1 MPALPPMS
9 SRLWLWLLLA
19 ALGGAF
25 LLNLNA
31 WGVLESSEA
40 RYAEIGREMLAG
52 GDWLHPRL
60 LGIQHFHKPPL
71 TYWLTAAGLGLFGG
85 TAGAVRLLPVLAV
98 LAQVALVYALGL
110 LVFARDRRRALAAAV
125 VYGTLPVVLISAL
138 NVTTDAYLATL
149 ELLAAYAFLH
159 YHCTPAG
166 RPAARWLYLGWVALG
181 LGFLTK
187 GPVAVVLP
195 VMVVISQHLSKGSP
209 RRPWSWHH
217 LSAGLLFALVG
228 LSWYLV
234 LVADNPAF
242 VRYFLFEHTVERFA
256 NAATF
261 NRAKPW
267 WFYLVLAPV
276 GALPWSAALLTELV
290 RNGWR
295 RLGRRWQQV
304 LLWWVLVPLLFFS
317 LSKSKL
323 LLYVLPIFPGVA
335 LLTVELLGRRT
346 DAVLLRWYVGFMAL
360 FGLVLGGLCLLP
372 LLGVG
377 YGLVVAPWVAL
388 WPAAGV
394 LLLLF
399 THMFWDEVRV
409 APRLLVLT
417 VLFSLGLLAAAKPI
431 LGQIEARA
439 NGSRPVAR
447 RLKELNLQ
455 DRPVLVYNELL
466 PSLAFAQRR
475 LPVSLYDGNQ
485 ALQRETQFEAD
496 GRWHQNLINLQD
508 PADTTVLGPLLRRQ
522 PVLLVKGELPEGRA
536 CLAQRLPKHEH
547 VGPWTIFYAQ

>member
-1 MPALPPMS
+1 MS

-19 ALGGAF
+19 ALLAGF

-85 TAGAVRLLPVLAV
+85 TAGAVRVLPVLAV
-98 LAQVALVYALGL
+98 LAQVALMYALGL

-125 VYGTLPVVLISAL
+125 VYGTLPVVLVSAL

-149 ELLAAYAFLH
+149 ELLAAYAFLR
-159 YHCTPAG
+159 YHTTPPG

-187 GPVAVVLP
+187 GPVAAVLP
-195 VMVVISQHLSKGSP
+195 AMVLIGLHLTPEAP
-209 RRPWSWHH
+209 RRRWSWHH
-217 LSAGLLFALVG
+217 LAAGLLFGLVG
-228 LSWYLV
+228 LSWYL
-234 LVADNPAF
+234 LLAADNPAF
-242 VRYFLFEHTVERFA
+242 IRYFLFEHTVERFA

-261 NRAKPW
+261 NRSKPW
-267 WFYLVLAPV
+267 WFYLVLAPL
-276 GALPWSAALLTELV
+276 GALPWSAALLTELG
-290 RNGWR
+290 RTGWR
-295 RLGRRWQQV
+295 GLGRRWQPV

-323 LLYVLPIFPGVA
+323 LLYVLPVFPGVA

-346 DAVLLRWYVGFMAL
+346 DAVLLRWYVGFTAL
-360 FGLVLGGLCLLP
+360 FGLLLGGLCLLP
-372 LLGVG
+372 L
-377 YGLVVAPWVAL
+377 YGPGFGLNPRPAVAL
-388 WPAAGV
+388 WPAGGI

-399 THMFWDEVRV
+399 THMFWEEVRV

-417 VLFSLGLLAAAKPI
+417 VLYTVGLLAAAKPL
-431 LGQIEARA
+431 LGQIEAQA
-439 NGSRPVAR
+439 NGSRPVAE
-447 RLKELNLQ
+447 RLQALGLQ
-455 DRPVLVYNELL
+455 KQPVLVYNELL
-466 PSLAFAQRR
+466 PSLAFAQQR

-485 ALQRETQFEAD
+485 ALQRETQFEQD
-496 GRWHQNLINLQD
+496 GRWHQHLINLQD
-508 PADTTVLGPLLRRQ
+508 PADTTVLGPLLRSR
-522 PVLLVKGELPEGRA
+522 PVLLVKGELPEGRQW
-536 CLAQRLPKHEH
+536 LTQRLPQHEH
-547 VGPWTIFYAQ
+547 VGPWTIFYNGW

>member
-1 MPALPPMS
+1 MS

-40 RYAEIGREMLAG
+40 RYAEIGREMLVG

-85 TAGAVRLLPVLAV
+85 SAGAVRVLPVLAV
-98 LAQVALVYALGL
+98 LAQVALMYALAL
-110 LVFARDRRRALAAAV
+110 LMFSGDRRRALATAV

-149 ELLAAYAFLH
+149 ELLAAYSFVR
-159 YHCTPAG
+159 YHCTPPP

-195 VMVVISQHLSKGSP
+195 AMAVISLHLTKGTA
-209 RRPWSWHH
+209 RRAWSAHH
-217 LSAGLLFALVG
+217 LLAGVLFALVG

-234 LVADNPAF
+234 LMADNPAF

-261 NRAKPW
+261 NRSKPW
-267 WFYLVLAPV
+267 WFYLVLAPL
-276 GALPWSAALLTELV
+276 GSLPWSAALLAELV
-290 RNGWR
+290 RTGWR
-295 RLGRRWQQV
+295 GLGRRWQQV

-346 DAVLLRWYVGFMAL
+346 DAVLLRWYVGFTAL
-360 FGLVLGGLCLLP
+360 FGLLLGGLCLLP
-372 LLGVG
+372 LLGADF
-377 YGLVVAPWVAL
+377 GLNIKPVNAL
-388 WPAAGV
+388 WPAGGI

-399 THMFWDEVRV
+399 VHMFWEEVRI
-409 APRLLVLT
+409 APRLLVLA
-417 VLFSLGLLAAAKPI
+417 VLFTVGLLAAAKPI

-447 RLKELNLQ
+447 RLAELQLT

-466 PSLAFAQRR
+466 PSLAFEQQR
-475 LPVSLYDGNQ
+475 LPVSLYDGNH
-485 ALQRETQFEAD
+485 ALQRETQFEA
-496 GRWHQNLINLQD
+496 GEAWHQNLINLQN
-508 PADTTVLGPLLRRQ
+508 PADTTVLGPLLRQ
-522 PVLLVKGELPEGRA
+522 HPVLLVKGELPAERRWLVQG
-536 CLAQRLPKHEH
+536 LPEHEH
-547 VGPWTIFYAQ
+547 VGPWTIYYGGW

>member
-1 MPALPPMS
+1 MS

-40 RYAEIGREMLAG
+40 RYAEIGREMLTG

-85 TAGAVRLLPVLAV
+85 SAAAVRVLPVLAV
-98 LAQVALVYALGL
+98 LAQVALVYGLALL
-110 LVFARDRRRALAAAV
+110 IFARDRRRALAAAV

-149 ELLAAYAFLH
+149 ELLAAYAFVRYH
-159 YHCTPAG
+159 YTPSG

-187 GPVAVVLP
+187 GPVAAVLP
-195 VMVVISQHLSKGSP
+195 VMALISLHLTQGSP
-209 RRPWSWHH
+209 RRPWSAHH
-217 LSAGLLFALVG
+217 LLAGALFVLVG

-234 LVADNPAF
+234 LVADNPEF
-242 VRYFLFEHTVERFA
+242 VRYFLFKQTVQRFA

-261 NRAKPW
+261 NRSKPW

-276 GALPWSAALLTELV
+276 GALPWSAALITELV
-290 RNGWR
+290 RTGWR
-295 RLGRRWQQV
+295 GLGRRWQQL

-323 LLYVLPIFPGVA
+323 LLYVLPVFPGVA

-346 DAVLLRWYVGFMAL
+346 DAVLFRWYVGFTAL
-360 FGLVLGGLCLLP
+360 FGLLLGGLCLLP
-372 LLGVG
+372 LLGPNF
-377 YGLVVAPWVAL
+377 GLNVRPMVAL
-388 WPAAGV
+388 WPAAGI

-399 THMFWDEVRV
+399 THMFWEEVRV
-409 APRLLVLT
+409 APRLLVLA
-417 VLFSLGLLAAAKPI
+417 VLFTVGLLAAAKPI
-431 LGQIEARA
+431 LGQIEAQA
-439 NGSRPVAR
+439 NGSRPVAE
-447 RLKELNLQ
+447 RLTELDLAQ
-455 DRPVLVYNELL
+455 RPVLVYNELL
-466 PSLAFAQRR
+466 PSLAFAQGR

-485 ALQRETQFEAD
+485 ALQRETQFERDEAW
-496 GRWHQNLINLQD
+496 RQHLINLQN
-508 PADTTVLGPLLRRQ
+508 PADTLALGPLLRRH
-522 PVLLVKGELPEGRA
+522 PVVLVKGELPAERQW
-536 CLAQRLPKHEH
+536 LVRSLPEHEH
-547 VGPWTIFYAQ
+547 VGPWTIYYGGW

>member
-1 MPALPPMS
+1 MS

-19 ALGGAF
+19 VLFGAF

-40 RYAEIGREMLAG
+40 RYAEIGREMLTG

-98 LAQVALVYALGL
+98 LAQVGLMYALGL

-138 NVTTDAYLATL
+138 NVTTDAYLTTL
-149 ELLAAYAFLH
+149 ELLAAYAFLR
-159 YHCTPAG
+159 YHCTPPG
-166 RPAARWLYLGWVALG
+166 RPALRWLYLGWVALG

-195 VMVVISQHLSKGSP
+195 VMVLISLHLTKDAP
-209 RRPWSWHH
+209 RRAWSGHH
-217 LSAGLLFALVG
+217 LLAAALFGLVG

-242 VRYFLFEHTVERFA
+242 LRYFLFEHTVERFA

-261 NRAKPW
+261 NRSKPW
-267 WFYLVLAPV
+267 WFYLVLAPL
-276 GALPWSAALLTELV
+276 GALPWSATLLTELG
-290 RNGWR
+290 RTGWR

-304 LLWWVLVPLLFFS
+304 LLWWVLVPLRFFS

-346 DAVLLRWYVGFMAL
+346 DAVLLRWYVAFMAL
-360 FGLVLGGLCLLP
+360 FGLVLGALCLLP
-372 LLGVG
+372 LFGPNF
-377 YGLVVAPWVAL
+377 GLNVRPATAL
-388 WPAAGV
+388 WPAGGI

-399 THMFWDEVRV
+399 MHMFWEEVRI
-409 APRLLVLT
+409 APRLLTLA
-417 VLFSLGLLAAAKPI
+417 VLFTVGLLAAAKPL
-431 LGQIEARA
+431 LGQIEAQA
-439 NGSRPVAR
+439 NGSRPVAE
-447 RLKELNLQ
+447 RLKELGLQ
-455 DRPVLVYNELL
+455 HRPVLVYNELL
-466 PSLAFAQRR
+466 SSLAFAQRR

-485 ALQRETQFEAD
+485 ALQRETQFEHD
-496 GRWHQNLINLQD
+496 GRWHQHLINLQD
-508 PADTTVLGPLLRRQ
+508 PADTAALGPLLRQ
-522 PVLLVKGELPEGRA
+522 PYVLLSKGELPAGRRQ
-536 CLAQRLPKHEH
+536 LLRGPIRHEH
-547 VGPWTIFYAQ
+547 LGPWWIYYAR